1 MAYTEAMKLNLD
13 MLLIG
18 SLAICYMAGQFVA
31 ADAFSGIALALLLVF
46 GIRFCGGAISWVM
59 TGR

>member
-18 SLAICYMAGQFVA
+18 AMVICYTAGQFFA

-46 GIRFCGGAISWVM
+46 WIWFCGGVISWVA